1 LDRAEFHRLG
11 ASRACRYRKEGIV
24 TRNLMGL
31 AAAVAL
37 LGSGYGPRSVQAVDD
52 WDEESRMKRKALE
65 DACLRER
72 EEMRLAANRRLQ
84 ERARR
89 AVEAK
94 IMRLFPLSCFASSHS
109 SVSRPKASIGAV
121 P

>member
-1 LDRAEFHRLG
+1 
-11 ASRACRYRKEGIV
+11 V

-94 IMRLFPLSCFASSHS
+94 DLAEERIRKLNAGIDPTNDRPLSRQQRRAREKPWKN
-109 SVSRPKASIGAV
+109 RPA
-121 P
+121 